1 MWCKIDF
8 KRNLLHAVIS
18 HNIKPAIAHST
29 LAILLHI
36 SRTINSMFATAAI
49 KPAEVIAAEHSTAS
63 NIANTTTIIT
73 ATAAVAIAINT
84 SINML
89 QD

>member
-8 KRNLLHAVIS
+8 KRNLLHVVIS

-29 LAILLHI
+29 LVIQFHI
-36 SRTINSMFATAAI
+36 SRTINSMFAAAAI
-49 KPAEVIAAEHSTAS
+49 KPAEVIAAEHSTAN
-63 NIANTTTIIT
+63 NIANTTTIT
-73 ATAAVAIAINT
+73 ATVAVAIAINT